1 MNNQTESMQHADVS
15 SEVVA
20 KPGTLLRQ
28 KRESLQ
34 LSQQQIADKLRLR
47 VTLVQSIE
55 ENNFNIDKVKTFT
68 RGYVR
73 SYARVVGIEE
83 SVILASYDTHYG
95 SAGPDVE
102 MVSFSKRTKR
112 EQHNS
117 RINYLTFGIILIVI
131 GISSVW
137 WYQNQEKDTLAT
149 ESALMETSS
158 AQAETEGDGFATVS
172 DLLGDES
179 TQQTETTPSD
189 EISADESTTD
199 GVFEEDSAAI
209 QTEEDQAVVEASDTV
224 AIAEEV
230 QAVVSEPQVV
240 QEQSA
245 SSSIISMNFQAD
257 CWIQVKDATGKT
269 LSVGLKKAGQSLS
282 LDGTAPFRV
291 ILGAPENVSITFASE
306 PVDLSRYTSGKV
318 ARFTLS
324 R

>member
-47 VTLVQSIE
+47 VTLIQSIE
-55 ENNFNIDKVKTFT
+55 DNNFNIDKVKTFT

-83 SVILASYDTHYG
+83 SEILASYDAHYG
-95 SAGPDVE
+95 NSTSDVE
-102 MVSFSKRTKR
+102 MTSFSKRTKR

-117 RINYLTFGIILIVI
+117 RINYLTFGIVLIVI

-137 WYQNQEKDTLAT
+137 WYQNQEKDTLVT
-149 ESALMETSS
+149 ESSLMETSS
-158 AQAETEGDGFATVS
+158 PQAETEGDGFATVR
-172 DLLGDES
+172 DLLGGESAQEAETTLSDES
-179 TQQTETTPSD
+179 LTEA
-189 EISADESTTD
+189 SAAD
-199 GVFEEDSAAI
+199 VVPEEDSVAI
-209 QTEEDQAVVEASDTV
+209 QTDEDQAVVEASDTV
-224 AIAEEV
+224 AVAEE
-230 QAVVSEPQVV
+230 AETVVSEPQVV
-240 QEQSA
+240 QEPEA
-245 SSSIISMNFQAD
+245 SSSIISMNFRAD